1 MVMESFR
8 RSQLDPVQADDSGSF
23 GVKVQVQGI
32 AGRPYVVL
40 NAQGT
45 RVPRS
50 PDYPDVFLME
60 QQRQEFVSSMSGG
73 ASSAQTPPPDHYR
86 SLRTFRNPLAAQMLN
101 YQKNPEIL
109 RPYDPRSGTVSGRG
123 WFSSPSSPVMV
134 KRARI
139 PLPGAGFTCP
149 SVENVPCQPSHIIC
163 RLSVPGSGGEVETNH
178 TGSPRTGRVAHRS
191 RITPE
196 EKRRSRSLESR
207 STSSVPGTSAV
218 GTKGPDVKAEVT
230 GVDSTSADVRS
241 EVKEETERTAQ
252 VEKTNCSNESL

>member
-1 MVMESFR
+1 MESFR
-8 RSQLDPVQADDSGSF
+8 RSQLDPVQDDSGSF

-45 RVPRS
+45 RMPRS
-50 PDYPDVFLME
+50 PDYPDVFLTE
-60 QQRQEFVSSMSGG
+60 QQQLEFVSSMSGG
-73 ASSAQTPPPDHYR
+73 ASSAQTPPDRYR
-86 SLRTFRNPLAAQMLN
+86 SLRTFRNPAAAQLLN

-139 PLPGAGFTCP
+139 PLPGAGFAGP
-149 SVENVPCQPSHIIC
+149 SVESVPCQPSHIIC
-163 RLSVPGSGGEVETNH
+163 RLSVPASGGAVETNR
-178 TGSPRTGRVAHRS
+178 TGSPRTGRVAHRG

-207 STSSVPGTSAV
+207 SSGSDLGTPAV
-218 GTKGPDVKAEVT
+218 GTEGPDVKAEVT
-230 GVDSTSADVRS
+230 GVDSTPAGVRS

-252 VEKTNCSNESL
+252 VEKTSCSNESL